1 MKIASFDI
9 GIKNMAYCVFDCSDC
24 NPMYPSITD
33 WNVVNLAED
42 AKGACKKCNQYTK
55 QNIPCNSKAKF
66 YIGEKNFCLKH
77 SKNTDYLTPKKEYLP
92 SYIKK
97 MKKDDLYAYAKKHGF
112 NPPSDFSKERLVE
125 FVMDELSKRVLR
137 KVEKEKNANAVD
149 LITIG
154 INIKKEF
161 DKLVSMQN
169 LDRVIIENQIS
180 PIASRMKT
188 IQGLLA
194 QYFIMKYDSIQIE
207 FISSANKLKGL
218 AKHNENENSQYK
230 QHKKDAISHTT
241 ELLGNPIYSDWCHVL
256 NHAKKDD
263 LADSFLQGLQY
274 IRKST
279 KN

>member
-9 GIKNMAYCVFDCSDC
+9 GIKNMAYCVFDCSSG
-24 NPMYPSITD
+24 NTTYPDIID
-33 WNVVNLAED
+33 WNVVNLSTGNAC
-42 AKGACKKCNQYTK
+42 AKNCNQHTK
-55 QNIPCNSKAKF
+55 QNVPCNSKAKF
-66 YIGEKNFCLKH
+66 YLGENNFCMKH
-77 SKNTDYLTPKKEYLP
+77 AKMTDYLMPKKEYLP

-97 MKKDDLYAYAKKHGF
+97 MKKEDLYEYAKKMKF
-112 NPPSDFSKERLVE
+112 NPTNDLSKDRLVE
-125 FVMDELSKRVLR
+125 FVMEELTKKLLR

-154 INIKKEF
+154 VNIKKEF

-194 QYFIMKYDSIQIE
+194 QYFIMKYDTIQIE

-218 AKHNENENSQYK
+218 AKQNENENSQYK

-241 ELLGNPIYSDWCHVL
+241 ELLTNPIYQKWTHVL
-256 NHAKKDD
+256 THTKKDD

-274 IRKST
+274 IRKSA
-279 KN
+279 KS